1 MSRLTITWTLRRH
14 GWAFCKVADDKG
26 EVEVFAS
33 YVTDGPEQFLHAVT
47 RLAVTDTEARAEFEG
62 EPQVYRWLFR
72 RKGADVD
79 ICLLRA
85 DDSRKPD
92 SSGVALWSSRH
103 TITTLRRAALRAFD
117 QVAYELG
124 EDGYASQWGRP
135 FPRAEVETLRTA
147 LHAAPGQ
154 SRPQPKDSA
163 PQA

>member
-1 MSRLTITWTLRRH
+1 MSRLTITWTLRHH
-14 GWAFCKVADDKG
+14 GWALCKVADDKG

-47 RLAVTDTEARAEFEG
+47 RLVLTDTEARAEFEG
-62 EPQVYRWLFR
+62 EPQAHRWLFR
-72 RKGADVD
+72 REGDDVD

-92 SSGVALWSSRH
+92 SSGVVVWSSRH
-103 TITTLRRAALRAFD
+103 TITTLGRAALRAFD

-147 LHAAPGQ
+147 LPTAPGR
-154 SRPQPKDSA
+154 SRPQPKNGA
-163 PQA
+163 PRA

>member
-1 MSRLTITWTLRRH
+1 MSPLTITWTLRHH

-47 RLAVTDTEARAEFEG
+47 RLALMDTETRAEFEG

-72 RKGADVD
+72 REGADVD
-79 ICLLRA
+79 IHLLRA
-85 DDSRKPD
+85 GNSLKPD
-92 SSGVALWSSRH
+92 SSGVVLWSSRH
-103 TITTLRRAALRAFD
+103 TITTLVRAALRAFD

-135 FPRAEVETLRTA
+135 FPRADLEALRTA
-147 LHAAPGQ
+147 LHAAPGGN
-154 SRPQPKDSA
+154 RPQPKDGA
-163 PQA
+163 PPT